1 MSDTE
6 SVKNNF
12 LCEFR
17 KIRAE
22 LGNSRQRPEMTLI
35 HIFEQDYKIG
45 TWPQSSPFLIVSI

>member
-12 LCEFR
+12 LREFR

-22 LGNSRQRPEMTLI
+22 LRNSRQRPEMTLI

-45 TWPQSSPFLIVSI
+45 T